1 MKKGVKE
8 KKKKCTPQ
16 NLTLH
21 LAKQKVRNME
31 GEYVSL
37 HKKNEQLKRQ
47 VQEVSNRMIARKGAI
62 DEFNKFIEEVGRE
75 SMTNGKKKPAKKKKT
90 VKKKKTAKKK

>member
-1 MKKGVKE
+1 MKKGTKQ
-8 KKKKCTPQ
+8 KKQKPAPQ

-21 LAKQKVRNME
+21 LAKQKVVNME

-37 HKKNEQLKRQ
+37 HKKHEQLQRQ
-47 VQEVSNRMIARKGAI
+47 LREVGSRMTARKGAI
-62 DEFNKFIEEVGRE
+62 DEFNKFIEETSRE
-75 SMTNGKKKPAKKKKT
+75 SMTNGKKKPAKKT